1 MFIVALIGGVM
12 FAGEMTAS
20 QAHREFIIV
29 GLSGFVLFAGA
40 IIYRIFS
47 RRCVHCQRPLAG
59 LFYQTWG
66 SDLRSHLIFSFVH
79 AAADHLMM
87 TSRSNRPMK
96 PTAPERMSAACLSRH
111 PAVAYL
117 FLVRPH
123 ERDTPH

>member
-66 SDLRSHLIFSFVH
+66 SAFKIASDLQFCPCCGRSL
-79 AAADHLMM
+79 DDD
-87 TSRSNRPMK
+87 K
-96 PTAPERMSAACLSRH
+96 PI
-111 PAVAYL
+111 
-117 FLVRPH
+117 
-123 ERDTPH
+123 